1 MNKTDLINK
10 VAELGELSKKDAGKA
25 VDAVLDAISE
35 SLKAGDAVQI
45 VGFGTFKVTH
55 KPARQGRNPSTGQ
68 TIDIAASNKV
78 SFSPGATLKN
88 AVN

>member
-25 VDAVLDAISE
+25 LDAVLDAISE
-35 SLKAGDAVQI
+35 SLKAGETVQV
-45 VGFGTFKVTH
+45 VGFGTFKVTD
-55 KPARQGRNPSTGQ
+55 KPAREGRNPLTGQ
-68 TIDIAASNKV
+68 TIQIAASKKI
-78 SFSPGATLKN
+78 SFSPGQTLKN

>member
-35 SLKAGDAVQI
+35 SLKAKESVQI
-45 VGFGTFKVTH
+45 VGFGTFKVSF

-68 TIDIAASNKV
+68 TIEIAASNKV

-88 AVN
+88 SVN

>member
-25 VDAVLDAISE
+25 VDAVLDSISE